1 MAAEQNQVGEV
12 GISDPWHYE
21 RIARSRGFV
30 SIAGVDE
37 VGRGPLAGPV
47 VAAAVILPEDFDP
60 EGIRDSKRLT
70 PRTRDTLCERIRA
83 EATAVGIGIVG
94 PQEIDEINILR
105 ATCKAMQAALQDLGV
120 AFDFVLLD
128 GMSVSGLGAESMAI
142 VKGDDKSVSI
152 ASASIVAKVTRDR
165 IMCELDE
172 RYPEYGFAAHKGYGC
187 KTHLQALD
195 RHGPCP
201 CHRRSFAPV
210 GERLSQCRLDV

>member
-1 MAAEQNQVGEV
+1 MVQVG
-12 GISDPWHYE
+12 IADPWHYE
-21 RIARSRGFV
+21 SIARSRGFV

-60 EGIRDSKRLT
+60 EGIRDSKRLS
-70 PRTRDTLCERIRA
+70 PQTRETLSERIRA
-83 EATAVGIGIVG
+83 EATAVGLGIVSPG
-94 PQEIDEINILR
+94 EIDEINILR
-105 ATCKAMQAALQDLGV
+105 ATCKAMQAALQDLGA

-128 GMSVSGLGAESMAI
+128 GLSVSGLGAESIAI

-152 ASASIVAKVTRDR
+152 ASASIIAKVARDR

-172 RYPEYGFAAHKGYGC
+172 QYPDYGFAAHKGYGC
-187 KTHLQALD
+187 RTHLEALA